1 MKHDGDCHF
10 WGWNICTCGLL
21 HQLMV
26 KENAGELYPAFWED
40 RAKQDKELETKNV
53 SVCGSVEDM
62 VIHFDNKG
70 NVKVIFKEAMARQFC
85 SDWFQD
91 VRDFHKV
98 MGLKIGDKP
107 SIVDLRLDSE
117 TYTFVENLIREEF
130 FEVIEAFSQKNTC
143 EVAKEIVDL
152 IYVLIGTAVSCGID
166 LRPVW
171 DEVQKS
177 NMAKQ
182 GGGKRP
188 DGKIIKPEGW
198 QPPDIEK
205 VIEEQY

>member
-1 MKHDGDCHF
+1 MKHNGDCHF
-10 WGWNICTCGLL
+10 WGWDICTCGLL
-21 HQLMV
+21 HRLII
-26 KENAGELYPAFWED
+26 KENAKELYPAFWED
-40 RAKQDKELETKNV
+40 LAKHENRFNFLMFHEEL
-53 SVCGSVEDM
+53 
-62 VIHFDNKG
+62 
-70 NVKVIFKEAMARQFC
+70 C

-98 MGLKIGDKP
+98 MDLKIGDKP
-107 SIVDLRLDSE
+107 SVLDYETHTLR
-117 TYTFVENLIREEF
+117 ENLIREEF
-130 FEVIEAFSQKNTC
+130 EEVIEALNQKNTC
-143 EVAKEIVDL
+143 QTAKEIVGL

-177 NMAKQ
+177 NMAKL

-188 DGKIIKPEGW
+188 DGKIMKPEGW

-205 VIEEQY
+205 IIEEQY